1 MLGSHQAA
9 EDALQEALLRAWRGL
24 PSFEGRGSVRSWLY
38 RIATNAA
45 LDAMK
50 SRDHA
55 ATSIELVSDAEAS
68 TAPQLDA
75 ALEEREALRTTM
87 AAALEL
93 LPPIQLAVL
102 ILRALAGF
110 SAPEVADLLGTTVPA
125 VNSSLQRAR
134 ATLRDARSTAA

>member
-50 SRDHA
+50 NRDGKVEHPNAKLDWVAYIGGPRESRRIVGDVML
-55 ATSIELVSDAEAS
+55 TSDDIVSKKEFPDGCVPS
-68 TAPQLDA
+68 TSV
-75 ALEEREALRTTM
+75 EK
-87 AAALEL
+87 
-93 LPPIQLAVL
+93 LPL
-102 ILRALAGF
+102 
-110 SAPEVADLLGTTVPA
+110 SVPA
-125 VNSSLQRAR
+125 
-134 ATLRDARSTAA
+134 